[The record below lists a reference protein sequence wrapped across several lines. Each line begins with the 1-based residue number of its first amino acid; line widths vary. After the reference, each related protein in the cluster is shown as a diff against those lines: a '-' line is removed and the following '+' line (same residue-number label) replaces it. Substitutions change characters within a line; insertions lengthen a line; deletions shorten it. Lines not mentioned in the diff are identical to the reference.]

1 MRLNLPAGKGSESE
15 PVGDT
20 GRAVDEESN
29 RSAVGDVQPGEA
41 GAGSSHTHG
50 AGIEPDTAG
59 QSDDFSARQAESR
72 SGGDKEFDPE
82 RSGSVVE
89 VALKTEAGERAEL
102 GQESSDQDDESDD
115 PSEGKGDRQEASET
129 PRVEQSDDESPPF
142 QKSPDSETAPAGDRS
157 DTGELGEYARKARES
172 LIKFAGVWRV
182 KNCCC
187 GTKTADRQRGYANSC
202 RDEFGV
208 TSESPELQSTS
219 SDSTHSA
226 TESAGSEPNG
236 ELDPSVSADNVHT
249 ASDVA
254 VDAEVSTTAAGAAS
268 ALSDDASCEGDVLP
282 SLDENSGTKS
292 GSFEEAEKS
301 EASRESFV
309 PPPQSEPDP
318 KTAVMGATLELL
330 MKRPAD
336 PNSTGE
342 MAALPVPA
350 VVAKA
355 AEVPNALKAMAT
367 EAKATGVGIYAMLS
381 VSQMSSFDEIHTQF
395 LRKARSILQSG
406 SSKIVQS
413 DTTSFLS
420 SRNYRSPTIFFR
432 IRHSNRL

>member
-1 MRLNLPAGKGSESE
+1 MQIPA
-15 PVGDT
+15 
-20 GRAVDEESN
+20 
-29 RSAVGDVQPGEA
+29 
-41 GAGSSHTHG
+41 
-50 AGIEPDTAG
+50 
-59 QSDDFSARQAESR
+59 
-72 SGGDKEFDPE
+72 
-82 RSGSVVE
+82 
-89 VALKTEAGERAEL
+89 
-102 GQESSDQDDESDD
+102 
-115 PSEGKGDRQEASET
+115 
-129 PRVEQSDDESPPF
+129 
-142 QKSPDSETAPAGDRS
+142 
-157 DTGELGEYARKARES
+157 
-172 LIKFAGVWRV
+172 
-182 KNCCC
+182 
-187 GTKTADRQRGYANSC
+187 
-202 RDEFGV
+202 DEFG

-268 ALSDDASCEGDVLP
+268 ALSDDASCEGDALP

-318 KTAVMGATLELL
+318 ETAVMGATLELL
-330 MKRPAD
+330 IKRPAD

-395 LRKARSILQSG
+395 LRKARSILQSIKQNRAIRYDKLPELQKLWIAHDILSDPVTRTDYDFRNLGVRGAPESIALPPDDQQPQRLG
-406 SSKIVQS
+406 SRTPSRIGELLQCAGLLETTELEIACDMHKAMPEMQFGTFLVKQGFIEEHHLEAVLSRTETASRWRDLCGAVQVR
-413 DTTSFLS
+413 DGYLA
-420 SRNYRSPTIFFR
+420 RRAN
-432 IRHSNRL
+432 